1 MKKVIILS
9 VLFAGWMNVI
19 VAQNNS
25 SYATNASTPG
35 TLNVSVT
42 TSATSGAQYSPRNV
56 EAIWVENSS
65 GVFVKSLLVYAQARI
80 SELTNWNNSSSGN
93 KVDAVTGATQ
103 SSHGVRTCSW
113 NGTNVSGVVV
123 ADGTYTLKMELTDKN
138 GTGNLGTFTFVK
150 GTTTQTQTPAS
161 VPSFSAITIKWTPS
175 VGTAVEDVNLSDL
188 YQVYPN
194 PTSTSIFVKGLDIQ
208 EIEIFNLNGKS
219 LIKTNLHNVNIN
231 SLPKG
236 VYMIKI
242 NSETGAVMRKL
253 IKE

>member
-1 MKKVIILS
+1 
-9 VLFAGWMNVI
+9 LFSGWANVI
-19 VAQNNS
+19 FAQNNS
-25 SYATNASTPG
+25 QYASNASTPG
-35 TLNVSVT
+35 TLNVTVT

>member
-1 MKKVIILS
+1 MKKVIILIM
-9 VLFAGWMNVI
+9 LFYGWTNLTI
-19 VAQNNS
+19 AQNNS
-25 SYATNASTPG
+25 PYASDASTPG
-35 TLNVSVT
+35 TLNVTVT

-56 EAIWVENSS
+56 EALWVVDNT
-65 GVFVKSLLVYAQARI
+65 GKFVKSLLVYAQARI

-208 EIEIFNLNGKS
+208 EIEIFNLAGTS
-219 LIKTNLHNVNIN
+219 VLKTTLHNVNLDT
-231 SLPKG
+231 LPKG

-242 NSETGAVMRKL
+242 NSETGTVMKKL
-253 IKE
+253 IKK

>member
-1 MKKVIILS
+1 MKKIIILIL
-9 VLFAGWMNVI
+9 LFSGWLNVTF
-19 VAQNNS
+19 AQNNS
-25 SYATNASTPG
+25 PYASEASTPG
-35 TLNVSVT
+35 TLNVTVT

>member
-1 MKKVIILS
+1 MKKVII
-9 VLFAGWMNVI
+9 VIMLFSGWANVI
-19 VAQNNS
+19 FAQNNS
-25 SYATNASTPG
+25 QYASNASTPG
-35 TLNVSVT
+35 TLNVTVT